1 MEHPTRMKVLAVY
14 RDDPLATCRE
24 IAKKVGIS
32 IGNVSNH
39 LKRLEREGLVIRRMA
54 TRDTYRQ
61 ASKPGAASQ
70 RWARINHSVGE
81 KRSSDGRK
89 GKGVDAF
96 TAKVTDDWGVIM
108 KRIEKIAE
116 RNQVNGQTGS
126 AAKVSDPIHARHE
139 CLKAEK
145 F

>member
-1 MEHPTRMKVLAVY
+1 MEHPTRMKVLAAY

-24 IAKKVGIS
+24 LAKTVGIS

-39 LKRLEREGLVIRRMA
+39 LKRLERDGLVIRRLA
-54 TRDTYRQ
+54 VRDTYRQ
-61 ASKPGAASQ
+61 ASKPGATSH
-70 RWARINHSVGE
+70 RWNRINHSVSE

-89 GKGVDAF
+89 GKGKDAF

-108 KRIEKIAE
+108 KRIEVIAQ
-116 RNQVNGQTGS
+116 RCQVNGETGS
-126 AAKVSDPIHARHE
+126 AAKVSDPIHARHDW
-139 CLKAEK
+139 LKCEK